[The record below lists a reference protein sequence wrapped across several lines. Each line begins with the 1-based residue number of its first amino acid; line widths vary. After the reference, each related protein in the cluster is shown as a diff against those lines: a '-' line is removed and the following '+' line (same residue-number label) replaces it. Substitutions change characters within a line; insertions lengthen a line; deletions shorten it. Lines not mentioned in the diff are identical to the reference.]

1 MVFYEDNIKKAVKKG
16 ALPKETFQ
24 RFNNVFISLD
34 TTNDLGLFNI
44 KKLKTS
50 EKRTYYRL
58 RKGKYR
64 AIFYIEANDYYVIS
78 IAKKEEV
85 YKQWE

>member
-1 MVFYEDNIKKAVKKG
+1 MIFYEDSVKKVVKKG
-16 ALPKETFQ
+16 TLPKETFQ

-44 KKLKTS
+44 KKLKSS

-64 AIFYIEANDYYVIS
+64 AIFYIEKKDYYVIS
-78 IAKKEEV
+78 IAKREEV

>member
-1 MVFYEDNIKKAVKKG
+1 MIYYEDVIKKAVKKG
-16 ALPKETFQ
+16 TISKAVFQ

-34 TTNDLGLFNI
+34 TTNDLGLFDI

-50 EKRTYYRL
+50 EKRSYYRL
-58 RKGKYR
+58 RKGKFR
-64 AIFYIEANDYYVIS
+64 AIFYIEKKDYYVIS
-78 IAKKEEV
+78 IAKREEV